1 VKSRRLLF
9 LSIVAALGIAA
20 CAGSDDEVVPPAAE
34 PPATEP
40 VPITEPKPDADPV
53 VAEPATSA
61 TEPES
66 DPVATESE
74 PDPEPIAYDFAGVD
88 PVVQA
93 FVDDRGLN
101 GAGLVIVDADDGVI
115 LERYWGEFGPERSS
129 LIASSSKML
138 VAGVLLSLQD
148 EGLLDIDAPVAD
160 AVDWGSSNPQI
171 TPAQLLSNS
180 SGLIGLFPEPGYGPY
195 VCQFLPSGT
204 LQDCAESIFTSPD
217 DDGAI
222 TGPDVA
228 FNYGGAQWQVAGAVA
243 EAVSGKS
250 WAELIDETYVQPCGV
265 DSLAFNNHFTQMGE
279 GFNYPVEF
287 NSDPSTLIDTDNP
300 NLEGGAYITA
310 PDYGQLLL
318 MHLRNGLCGD
328 EQVLS
333 QEALDT
339 MHADRIAAAYGGSAG
354 GAGTGYGM
362 GWWIDR
368 ESGRISDAGAY
379 GTVPWL
385 DLEDGYGAYLVVE
398 STSGDGNALAGQL
411 YGIVDDAVNAA

>member
-1 VKSRRLLF
+1 LS
-9 LSIVAALGIAA
+9 LSIVAALGVAG
-20 CAGSDDEVVPPAAE
+20 CAGSDDEAATSATELSVADTEVPTAE
-34 PPATEP
+34 PVADTEVPTAEP
-40 VPITEPKPDADPV
+40 VPDADPV
-53 VAEPATSA
+53 VAEPVGT
-61 TEPES
+61 
-66 DPVATESE
+66 DPA
-74 PDPEPIAYDFAGVD
+74 AYDFAGVD

-138 VAGVLLSLQD
+138 VAGVLLRLQD
-148 EGLLDIDAPVAD
+148 EGLLDIEAPVAD
-160 AVDWGSSNPQI
+160 VVDWGSSNPQI

-180 SGLIGLFPEPGYGPY
+180 SGLIGLFPEPGYRPY
-195 VCQFLPSGT
+195 VCQYFPTGT

-243 EAVSGKS
+243 EAVSDKS
-250 WAELIDETYVQPCGV
+250 WAELVNETYVQPCGV
-265 DSLAFNNHFTQMGE
+265 ESLAFNNHFTQMGE

-287 NSDPSTLIDTDNP
+287 NSDPSTLIATDNP

-362 GWWIDR
+362 GWWVDR

-398 STSGDGNALAGQL
+398 SNFGDGNALAEQL
-411 YGIVDDAVNAA
+411 YGIIDDVVNEA